1 MNCRRASTG
10 FGMSDS
16 MWVGQ
21 DESGDI
27 IVDSLKGFLGIL
39 ASTWRLVVFVI
50 PPLLRLGLIDRSG
63 CVVLG
68 AVIGIVVAVSSNR
81 NGLRQSDNET

>member
-1 MNCRRASTG
+1 MG
-10 FGMSDS
+10 E
-16 MWVGQ
+16 Q
-21 DESGDI
+21 DAIEEKQ
-27 IVDSLKGFLGIL
+27 VVSLKGFLDIF
-39 ASTWRLVVFVI
+39 ASTCHVVVFMI